1 MVEFDEFQQ
10 RVLSGDIDARRIVV
24 AGPGAGKTATS
35 VGLIQRLDSEIDPD
49 SDDQIIFVSFSRAAV
64 RAAFDAF
71 ASADDDYRSEVA
83 AMTLDSLAWQIAD
96 SELDESGS
104 AAPDFDGRIRV
115 ATQKL
120 RDHYDGELDHVV
132 HIIVDEAQDLSTVR
146 RELLLTIIDALPV
159 ASGVTIFGD
168 PLQSIYDFLD
178 DEETTGGELSAWDLL
193 IEALAER
200 SITEIFYLENNYRAQ
215 RKSARD
221 VVRAERLLRGAD
233 SATRTALL
241 DELVSDLTHM
251 DLDEL
256 ALGASTWKGS
266 TAVLARTNADV
277 VWLFDAL
284 GRAGLPCTW
293 LSPGRKRSVA
303 PWVAELWDFTS
314 GKPFTRDIFN
324 EFVSQH
330 GSLSEGAF
338 RDIVHATDA
347 GSFID
352 WRSFARA
359 LSRGIDP
366 VEPWFNVE
374 GGDTVRVSTIHQS
387 KGLEF
392 DNVAV
397 AGSSAM
403 LRPTKGVPENELLLV
418 ALSRGRQKVVVLNQQ
433 TPFTRRLPGG
443 GLLYQPHPRTQKA
456 TAIAIEPH
464 HLQSDRPVGG
474 EEGRKALRTSARSH
488 PLTFERLSTG
498 GADWPVYRCLI
509 DGHAVG
515 STTEDFGRNLAQ
527 VIIKSGDTTSWP
539 DLGSVFLEGTE
550 TCWTTTEGTSFW
562 IKPRPLGF
570 ATVEWKRED

>member
-1 MVEFDEFQQ
+1 MEFDEFQQ
-10 RVLSGDIDARRIVV
+10 RVISGDVDARRIVV

-35 VGLIQRLDSEIDPD
+35 VGLIQRLDSEIDTD

-83 AMTLDSLAWQIAD
+83 AMTLDSLAWQITD
-96 SELDESGS
+96 TELSESGS
-104 AAPDFDGRIRV
+104 AAPDFDGRIKA
-115 ATQKL
+115 ATRQL
-120 RDHYDGELDHVV
+120 RDQYDGELDHVV
-132 HIIVDEAQDLSTVR
+132 HLIVDEAQDLSAVR
-146 RELLLTIIDALPV
+146 RELLLTIIDALP
-159 ASGVTIFGD
+159 ATSGVTIFGD

-178 DEETTGGELSAWDLL
+178 DEETTDSERSAWDAL

-200 SITEIFYLENNYRAQ
+200 SITEIFLLENNYRAQ

-221 VVRAERLLRGAD
+221 VVCAERLLREAD
-233 SATRTALL
+233 STTRTALL
-241 DELVSDLTHM
+241 DELVSDLTQM
-251 DLDEL
+251 GLDEL
-256 ALGASTWKGS
+256 APGARVWKGS

-284 GRAGLPCTW
+284 GRAGIPCTW

-303 PWVAELWDFTS
+303 PWVAELWEFTS

-324 EFVSQH
+324 EFVSQNRP
-330 GSLSEGAF
+330 LSEGTF

-403 LRPTKGVPENELLLV
+403 LRPMKGTPENELLLV

-433 TPFTRRLPGG
+433 APFTRRLPGG
-443 GLLYQPHPRTQKA
+443 GFLYQPHPRTQKA
-456 TAIAIEPH
+456 TAVAIEPH
-464 HLQSDRPVGG
+464 HLQSERPVGG
-474 EEGRKALRTSARSH
+474 EEGQKALRSRGHSE
-488 PLTFERLSTG
+488 PLNFERLSTG
-498 GADWPVYRCLI
+498 GAEWPAYRCLL

-515 STTEDFGRNLAQ
+515 STTEDFGRSLAQ
-527 VIIKSGDTTSWP
+527 AIGKSGHTTGWP
-539 DLGSVFLEGTE
+539 DLGSVPLEGAE
-550 TCWTTTEGTSFW
+550 TCWNATEGTSFW

-570 ATVEWKRED
+570 ATVVWRKED